1 MKKKLPLSNVPFRKM
16 HGLGNDFVI
25 FDARKLN
32 IKITKFEISILADRK
47 TGLGFDQLLIM
58 RPSKIGNDIFMSVYN
73 ASGETVET
81 CGNGARCIAKILI
94 NESNK
99 TKVKIDTLGGV
110 IEAYKNNNGL
120 ITANLSSPKFKW
132 NEIPLSHD
140 EDTLNLSL
148 GIKGIPTATIV
159 NVGNPHAVFFV
170 KDIKNVNLKEIGPK
184 IELHEIFPKKTNVE
198 FAQIINKNHIRM
210 RVWERGVGITQ
221 ACGTGACATLVAAV
235 RKNLTNRNSKIT
247 LDGGD
252 LFVEWTVN
260 NEIKMT
266 GPALSSF
273 SGLIS

>member
-1 MKKKLPLSNVPFRKM
+1 MKNKLPLTNVPFRKM

-25 FDARKLN
+25 FDARKSN
-32 IKITKFEISILADRK
+32 IKLTKLKISVLANRK

-58 RPSKIGNDIFMSVYN
+58 RPSKTDNDVFMSVYN
-73 ASGETVET
+73 ADGETVET

-94 NESNK
+94 NESKK
-99 TKVKIDTLGGV
+99 TKVKIDTLGGE

-120 ITANLSSPKFKW
+120 ITVSLSSPKFKW

-140 EDTLNLSL
+140 ADTLNLSL
-148 GIKGIPTATIV
+148 GIKGIPTATII

-170 KDIKNVNLKEIGPK
+170 EKIEFINLNEIGPK
-184 IELHEIFPKKTNVE
+184 IEAHEIFPEKINVE

-210 RVWERGVGITQ
+210 RVWERGVGVTQ

-252 LFVEWTVN
+252 LFVEWTIN
-260 NEIKMT
+260 NNIKMT

>member
-252 LFVEWTVN
+252 LFVEWTIN
-260 NEIKMT
+260 NNIKMT